1 MLKIILNFKKYNLMG
16 YLIVTIKIAVAI
28 SIINVWLFRIKQP
41 TVWRG
46 NNANNMLEEFK
57 AYGLPKWS
65 MYIVGALKIMF
76 SLGLLISIF
85 YGQLEIPSAYG
96 IAVLMIGAII
106 MHIKIGDPIKKSLP
120 AFIFL
125 SLSLIIALIQ

>member
-1 MLKIILNFKKYNLMG
+1 MG